1 MNKKI
6 NQLKCL
12 LDKNNIPPLSKEQE
26 HNLLYGSDED
36 RNRTLINL
44 LKP

>member
-6 NQLKCL
+6 NQLKYL
-12 LDKNNIPPLSKEQE
+12 LDKNNIPPLSKEQK

-36 RNRTLINL
+36 LQQTLKNI
-44 LKP
+44 LKL